1 VKKAVGLP
9 GWTLMISSRRSKP
22 AVLLLQPTKGRGVKR
37 KSPTK
42 LVAAAQDVTNEEAD
56 IREDEHCVGVEESAV
71 VNAAELPNF
80 QID

>member
-1 VKKAVGLP
+1 
-9 GWTLMISSRRSKP
+9 M
-22 AVLLLQPTKGRGVKR
+22 KR

>member
-1 VKKAVGLP
+1 MAKKDK
-9 GWTLMISSRRSKP
+9 TRQE
-22 AVLLLQPTKGRGVKR
+22 VLLLQPTKGRGVKR